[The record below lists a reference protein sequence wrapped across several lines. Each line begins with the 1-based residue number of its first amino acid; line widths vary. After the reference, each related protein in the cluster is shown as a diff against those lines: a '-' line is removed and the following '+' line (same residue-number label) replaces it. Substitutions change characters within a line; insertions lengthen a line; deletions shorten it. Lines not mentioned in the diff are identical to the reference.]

1 MHDPGFTFCALRS
14 VLLLKLMDAL
24 DHELILQKINQQQ
37 ELLEKI
43 YKSVEKTRKYFM
55 WTLIATVITFVLPLI
70 GLLFAVPYY
79 LQTVLPQYQSI
90 LNL

>member
-1 MHDPGFTFCALRS
+1 
-14 VLLLKLMDAL
+14 MDAT
-24 DHELILQKINQQQ
+24 DHEVILARLNQQQ

-55 WTLIATVITFVLPLI
+55 WTLIATVVTFVLPLI

-79 LQTVLPQYQSI
+79 VQTVLPQYQQI
-90 LNL
+90 LKF